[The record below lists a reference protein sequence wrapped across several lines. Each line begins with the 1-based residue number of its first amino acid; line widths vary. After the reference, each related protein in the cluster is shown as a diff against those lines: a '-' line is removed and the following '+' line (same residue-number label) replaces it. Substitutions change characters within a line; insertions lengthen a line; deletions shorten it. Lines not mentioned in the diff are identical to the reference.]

1 MIKDFEFI
9 KEYNDFEVG
18 DTIREPYSRIV
29 RYFVREKL
37 ELIKEKALN

>member
-18 DTIREPYSRIV
+18 DTIREPYSGIA
-29 RYFVREKL
+29 RYFVREEL